1 MELFLEREVD
11 FDRRCR
17 FEDRDLDLRPDFHRG
32 DLDPLEVS
40 LLLDI
45 LLELV
50 FLSLGLSFS
59 VPLWTEF
66 SILGIMSGKTS
77 DVSLSSDFKILP
89 AEEDLVFSLEGFDS
103 DSDSEPDAEELSDR
117 EPDLFALSASLLF
130 FFFFLFFFFP
140 LWTTNKHRKK

>member
-32 DLDPLEVS
+32 DRDPLEVS
-40 LLLDI
+40 LPLDV

-59 VPLWTEF
+59 VLLWTEF

-77 DVSLSSDFKILP
+77 DVSLRSDFEILP
-89 AEEDLVFSLEGFDS
+89 AEEDLVFS
-103 DSDSEPDAEELSDR
+103 
-117 EPDLFALSASLLF
+117 
-130 FFFFLFFFFP
+130 
-140 LWTTNKHRKK
+140 

>member
-32 DLDPLEVS
+32 DRDPLEVS
-40 LLLDI
+40 LPLDV

-59 VPLWTEF
+59 VLLWTEF

-77 DVSLSSDFKILP
+77 DVSLRSDFEILL

-103 DSDSEPDAEELSDR
+103 DSDSEPDAEELSECER
-117 EPDLFALSASLLF
+117 DLFTLSASLLF

-140 LWTTNKHRKK
+140 LWTTNTHRKK